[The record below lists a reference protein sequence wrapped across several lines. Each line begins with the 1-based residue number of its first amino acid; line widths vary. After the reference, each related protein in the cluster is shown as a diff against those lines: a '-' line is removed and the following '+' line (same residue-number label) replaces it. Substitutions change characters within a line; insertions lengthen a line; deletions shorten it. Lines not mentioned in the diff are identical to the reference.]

1 MRRLLPAISL
11 ISAAAIGYEILLMR
25 LLSIIQW
32 HHFAYMII
40 SLALLGYAASGACIA
55 VFRQRLQARFE
66 AAFAACALSFAAA
79 MPVCFFAAQQVPF
92 NALEIVWD
100 PTQWA
105 YLGAL
110 YLLFFVPFFFAASA
124 IGLVFTCW
132 PGRPGRVYFFD
143 LLGAGTGAAF
153 IIAVLFAVSPQM
165 ALYVLSG
172 LPLVASLLVG
182 AGGVLRRSAYIGA
195 AVYLVLG
202 MSASLLGWP
211 ALEVSDYKGL
221 SQALQVVG
229 ARRVEE
235 KSSPLGLL
243 TLVASPAV
251 PLHHAPGLSLGAAH
265 TPPEQLA
272 VFTDGDAISA
282 ISPADSDLAYLGDL
296 ASSLP
301 YRLLK
306 RPTVL
311 VLGAGGGDDVLLALH
326 HDAAHV
332 DAVELDR
339 HMIQL
344 AAGAFRSSSAS
355 VYADPRVDVHFGEAR
370 GYVSRT
376 DARYD
381 LIHIGLLDSFGAS
394 GAGVQSLHESYL
406 YTVEGLARYM
416 DSLASGGMLSITRW
430 LKLPPRD
437 SLKLFATAVDAL
449 DARGVE
455 APGRQLAMIRSW
467 NTTTLLI
474 RNGPFGAGDVEAI
487 RDFARSRSFDTV
499 YYPGMPAAE
508 ANRFNQL
515 EQPYLHEA
523 AVALLG
529 DQRPAFIERYKYAL
543 EPATDDRP
551 YFFHFFRWNS
561 LAEILALR
569 ERGGAGLI
577 EWGYLVLVA
586 TLVQA
591 ALVGAVIILL
601 PLVSLE
607 RAWSPGIGVRMG
619 AYFFVLGLAFLFV
632 EIAFI
637 QRFILFLSHPLYAV
651 AVVLAGFLLF
661 AGLGSAWSARL
672 RLNPVLV
679 AVPAIWGLSLVYLFG
694 LPALFEQFIG
704 LADTARVVLAIA
716 LIAPLAFFMG
726 MPFPAGLSRLRDVA
740 PGYIPWAWGINGYA
754 SVLSAVLATLLAIQ
768 VGFSGVLILALVLYA
783 AAAALARG
791 W

>member
-1 MRRLLPAISL
+1 LRRLLPAILL

-40 SLALLGYAASGACIA
+40 SLALLGYAASGAFIA
-55 VFRQRLQARFE
+55 VLRQWLQERFD
-66 AAFAACALSFAAA
+66 AAFAACALLFAVA
-79 MPVCFFAAQQVPF
+79 MPVCFIVAQKVPF

-100 PTQWA
+100 PKQWV

-153 IIAVLFAVSPQM
+153 IIAVLFAVPPQM

-172 LPLVASLLVG
+172 LPLVASILIGV
-182 AGGVLRRSAYIGA
+182 GGVLHLTAYFVA
-195 AVYLVLG
+195 SVYLVLG
-202 MSASLLGWP
+202 LAAAPFGWP
-211 ALEVSDYKGL
+211 ALAVSDYKGL

-235 KSSPLGLL
+235 RSSPLGLL
-243 TLVASPAV
+243 TLVESPAV
-251 PLHHAPGLSLGAAH
+251 PLHHAPGLSLGSVH

-282 ISPADSDLAYLGDL
+282 ITPADGGLAYLGDL

-301 YRLLK
+301 YHLLD

-311 VLGAGGGDDVLLALH
+311 VLGAGGGDDVLLALQH
-326 HDAAHV
+326 GAAHV

-339 HMIQL
+339 HMIEL
-344 AAGAFRSSSAS
+344 ASGAFRRGTAS
-355 VYADPRVDVHFGEAR
+355 VYADPRVAVHIGEAR

-376 DARYD
+376 DARYE

-416 DSLASGGMLSITRW
+416 DSLVGGGILSITRW

-449 DARGVE
+449 RARGIE
-455 APGRQLAMIRSW
+455 EPGRQLAMIRSW

-474 RNGPFGAGDVEAI
+474 RNGTFEAGDVEII

-499 YYPGMPAAE
+499 YYPGMSAGE

-515 EQPYLHEA
+515 EQPYLHQA

-529 DQRPAFIERYKYAL
+529 DQRQGFIERYKYAL

-586 TLVQA
+586 TLAQA
-591 ALVGAVIILL
+591 ALVGALIILL
-601 PLVSLE
+601 PLFSLE
-607 RAWSPGIGVRMG
+607 RAWPPGIGARMG
-619 AYFFVLGLAFLFV
+619 TYFFLLGLAFLFV

-672 RLNPVLV
+672 RRNPVLV
-679 AVPAIWGLSLVYLFG
+679 AVPAIWGLSLVYLLG
-694 LPALFEQFIG
+694 LPALFEQAIG
-704 LADTARVVLAIA
+704 LPDTVRVVLAIG

-726 MPFPAGLSRLRDVA
+726 MPFPAGLGRLRDLA

-768 VGFSGVLILALVLYA
+768 VGFSGVLLLALALYA
-783 AAAALARG
+783 AAAVLARG